1 MLEINFNSNL
11 WEQLFQFNLD
21 AWYKTLFHHNW
32 KGSWIGDKENSIFD
46 QHHNIGRPIEKITL
60 TSSVKISALL
70 WKRISDDGA
79 GITPYRTTDVA
90 TRILLFS
97 STELLKSVIIAFIE
111 LSKTT
116 SSSHYEIFSSQPILE
131 IFLSASVSHRKK
143 EIFLSETVLDRRKN
157 ILLSVDPWNILID
170 IGPSLKEI
178 FLSRSI
184 VDQST
189 TQVYI
194 LKSPAWSTPRWWT
207 CAPASWRFRPRR
219 CCLSSTSARSST
231 CTRCSNCR
239 KCPTCTLV
247 QDVQDAQVPQVPQ
260 E

>member
-32 KGSWIGDKENSIFD
+32 KGSWFGDKENSIFD

-79 GITPYRTTDVA
+79 GITPYWTTDVA

-111 LSKTT
+111 LSEST

-143 EIFLSETVLDRRKN
+143 KYFYLKRSLTEGKIFSSRSILEIFLST
-157 ILLSVDPWNILID
+157 SVPH
-170 IGPSLKEI
+170 
-178 FLSRSI
+178 
-184 VDQST
+184 
-189 TQVYI
+189 
-194 LKSPAWSTPRWWT
+194 
-207 CAPASWRFRPRR
+207 
-219 CCLSSTSARSST
+219 
-231 CTRCSNCR
+231 
-239 KCPTCTLV
+239 
-247 QDVQDAQVPQVPQ
+247 
-260 E
+260 

>member
-32 KGSWIGDKENSIFD
+32 KGSWFGDKENSIFD

-90 TRILLFS
+90 TGILLFS
-97 STELLKSVIIAFIE
+97 STELLN
-111 LSKTT
+111 LSQVR
-116 SSSHYEIFSSQPILE
+116 HYCIYRALRVHLQLTLWNIL
-131 IFLSASVSHRKK
+131 ISADPWNILICIGLSPKK

-184 VDQST
+184 LDQST

-194 LKSPAWSTPRWWT
+194 LKSPAWSTPRWST

-231 CTRCSNCR
+231 CR
-239 KCPTCTLV
+239 KCSTCTFV
-247 QDVQDAQVPQVPQ
+247 QDVQAAQVQSQQ